1 MQYNLEILNKYI
13 DKGLIIKQVHPTLPL
28 SIYNYSR
35 ECQFNGNWDRY
46 TLACRGLVLDNE
58 GNVIAKPFPKF
69 FNWEEIKDDKY
80 AHCEGCRRVG
90 MINCAHPEECGGW
103 EMRSVIPNESFEVYE
118 KMDGSLGIIFYYEEE
133 LSDEKRY
140 NIWFNNN
147 YQTGMERFFDPNNL
161 PDFDDPYYEPT
172 PRIKGEWHM
181 ATRGSFQSEQAIK
194 GMEILNKYNR
204 VQLMENYTYLVEI
217 IYPENRIVV
226 DYGKEERLVLLGI
239 VRTDSGE
246 ELDYSTMCNE
256 SDVTGIPLVMKYKT
270 WGEDWE
276 TLKKEISKDNEGYV
290 IRFSGGMRMKIKG
303 DEYVRLHK
311 ILTNFSTK
319 DIWELLRNNEP
330 LEPFLERVPDEFDKW
345 VKAIIM
351 NLRYSFHHI
360 DERAGKLH
368 DGFRYGKFNDRDPE
382 PTKKEFAEYVK
393 QFPKELAAVMFKM
406 WDKQPYDHIIW
417 SMIKPKYEKPFKKDT
432 DL

>member
-1 MQYNLEILNKYI
+1 MEYDLNILNKYI
-13 DKGLIIKQVHPTLPL
+13 DEGLVIKQVHPTLPL
-28 SIYNYSR
+28 AIYNYSR
-35 ECQFNGNWDRY
+35 ECQYDGKWDDI
-46 TLACRGLVLDNE
+46 TLNCRGLVLDNK
-58 GNVIAKPFPKF
+58 GSVIAKPFPKF
-69 FNWEEIKDDKY
+69 FNYEELKQED
-80 AHCEGCRRVG
+80 
-90 MINCAHPEECGGW
+90 
-103 EMRSVIPNESFEVYE
+103 IPNENFEVYE
-118 KMDGSLGIIFYYEEE
+118 KMDGSLGILFYYEEE
-133 LSDEKRY
+133 LSDERRY

-194 GMEILNKYNR
+194 AKQILDTKYNVSSLR
-204 VQLMENYTYLVEI
+204 KTRTYLFEI

-226 DYGKEERLVLLGI
+226 DYGNDEKLVLLAVI
-239 VRTDSGE
+239 DTESGE
-246 ELDYSTMCNE
+246 EIPNSALYFMVEDGW
-256 SDVTGIPLVMKYKT
+256 DVVTTYKT

-276 TLKKEISKDNEGYV
+276 TLKREISKDNEGYV

-303 DEYVRLHK
+303 TEYVRLHK

-406 WDKQPYDHIIW
+406 WDKQPYDNIIW
-417 SMIKPKYEKPFKKDT
+417 SMIKPKYEKPFKNNSE
-432 DL
+432 LN

>member
-1 MQYNLEILNKYI
+1 MKYDLNILNKYI
-13 DKGLIIKQVHPTLPL
+13 DEGLIIKQVHPTLPL

-35 ECQFNGNWDRY
+35 ECQYDGKWDDI
-46 TLACRGLVLDNE
+46 TSNCRGLVLDND

-69 FNWEEIKDDKY
+69 KNYEEHK
-80 AHCEGCRRVG
+80 
-90 MINCAHPEECGGW
+90 PED
-103 EMRSVIPNESFEVYE
+103 IPNESFEVYE
-118 KMDGSLGIIFYYEEE
+118 KLDGSCGIIFYYERE
-133 LSDEKRY
+133 LSLEERY

-147 YQTGMERFFDPNNL
+147 YETGMERFFDPNNL
-161 PDFDDPYYEPT
+161 PNFDDSYYEPT
-172 PRIKGEWHM
+172 PTTKGEWYI
-181 ATRGSFQSEQAIK
+181 ATRGSFTSEQAIK
-194 GMEILNKYNR
+194 GKEMLDKLPLDKLDKNNTYLSEILFK
-204 VQLMENYTYLVEI
+204 Q
-217 IYPENRIVV
+217 NRIVV
-226 DYGKEERLVLLGI
+226 DYGDYEGLVLLGAFD
-239 VRTDSGE
+239 TKSGVE
-246 ELDYSTMCNE
+246 IERCELE
-256 SDVTGIPLVMKYKT
+256 KLEGWDVVMKYKT

-276 TLKKEISKDNEGYV
+276 TLKREISKDNEGYV

-303 DEYVRLHK
+303 TEYVRLHK

-406 WDKQPYDHIIW
+406 WDKQPYDNIIW
-417 SMIKPKYEKPFKKDT
+417 SMIKPKYEKPFKNNNDI
-432 DL
+432 